1 MFRKILKTLP
11 LAAVA
16 LGVCSGVAMA
26 GKSNDTLVWATD
38 RETAVV
44 DPYYNRTR
52 ELVIMG
58 HAGWDG
64 LLYRNIETGEY
75 EPLLAKSYKWVDN
88 LTLDF
93 ELRDDVVFHDGS
105 TFGPEDVVY
114 TVNFTTKKENGIYTY
129 NKVSWMKSAEQTG
142 PHSVR
147 IHLEKPF
154 PAALAYLAQAVYILP
169 DGHYDKAPTTK
180 EGKKDYTS
188 VPPVGTGPYKVVDVV
203 PGEKVVMEAFDKY
216 MKNGP
221 KGQPAIKHLV
231 YRTIKETNTQ
241 IAELLT
247 GGIDWM
253 WKVEVDQ
260 AEGLRSM
267 PDLTVVDAET
277 MRIGYLGFDAAGTSG
292 DHPLTDVKV
301 RQALSHAINRQA
313 IVDNLFP
320 GGARVVNSACFPE
333 QFGCEQDVTVYDYD
347 PEKAKALLAE
357 AGYPDGFEMTL
368 DVYRNR
374 EMAEAMI
381 GDLAKIGVDATM
393 NYGKYAAIRDAVRSG
408 GSQAGYLTWGSNS
421 IGDISAST
429 SVFFKGGADDIY
441 QDAEVTEWL
450 TIGDTS
456 TDPAVRK
463 DVYSKALK
471 KIAAEAYWLPL
482 WSYPYTYAF
491 TSDLDFTPTSDE
503 IPHFALARWK

>member
-64 LLYRNIETGEY
+64 LLYRNVETGEY

-114 TVNFTTKKENGIYTY
+114 TVKFTTNKENGIYTY
-129 NKVSWMKSAEQTG
+129 NKVSWMKDAEQTG

-188 VPPVGTGPYKVVDVV
+188 VPPIGTGPYKVMEVV

-241 IAELLT
+241 LAELLT
-247 GGIDWM
+247 GGIDWI
-253 WKVEVDQ
+253 WNVPKDQ
-260 AEGLRSM
+260 AEKMADTGQV
-267 PDLTVVDAET
+267 TVENAKT
-277 MRIGYLGFDAAGTSG
+277 MRVSYIAFD
-292 DHPLTDVKV
+292 V
-301 RQALSHAINRQA
+301 RGRSKTKYFMDKRVREAFAHAINREA
-313 IVDNLFP
+313 IVKNLVGP
-320 GGARVVNSACFPE
+320 ASEVIHSACHPD
-333 QFGCEQDVTVYDYD
+333 QFGCTQDVPKWDYD
-347 PEKAKALLAE
+347 PEKSKKLLAE
-357 AGYPDGFEMTL
+357 AGFPDGLEF
-368 DVYRNR
+368 DIYAYRQR
-374 EMAEAMI
+374 EFTEAVI
-381 GDLAKIGVDATM
+381 SDLAKVGMKAKLNFMQYRKLRELTQNGVTPVYHM
-393 NYGKYAAIRDAVRSG
+393 
-408 GSQAGYLTWGSNS
+408 TWGSSS
-421 IGDISAST
+421 IPDVAAITG
-429 SVFFKGGADDIY
+429 VFFAGGKD
-441 QDAEVTEWL
+441 
-450 TIGDTS
+450 
-456 TDPAVRK
+456 DPAEDPEVIDLINKAGNTTDTEER
-463 DVYSKALK
+463 KALYK
-471 KIAAEAYWLPL
+471 KALTKISGELYWLPMF
-482 WSYPYTYAF
+482 TYVQYYVYNKDLKIQTPPDAIPRFF
-491 TSDLDFTPTSDE
+491 TAS
-503 IPHFALARWK
+503 WK